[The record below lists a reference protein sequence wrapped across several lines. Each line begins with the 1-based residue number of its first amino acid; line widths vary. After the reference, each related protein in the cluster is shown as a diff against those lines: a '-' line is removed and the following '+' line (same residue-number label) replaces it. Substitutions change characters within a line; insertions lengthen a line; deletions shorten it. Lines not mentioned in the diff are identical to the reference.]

1 MNSMH
6 NTLRLVSHINGSWL
20 VFNLCRGPSCT
31 HACLPSTG
39 SCQCLSRCHIKMET
53 LLFWGP
59 RSPFSYEI
67 GDPGHL
73 FSMKIGVRGEG

>member
-31 HACLPSTG
+31 HACLL
-39 SCQCLSRCHIKMET
+39 QVAVRISRCHIKMGT